1 MQKDIGSF
9 KVPVNDI
16 FLMQS
21 SKPIDNVFEKVDCF
35 CLGQSFHFI
44 DVLLKGAIFT
54 ILHHNKYG
62 IIAFEVIDKADNI
75 GVIPTGFHDFDL

>member
-1 MQKDIGSF
+1 MQKDVGSF
-9 KVPVNDI
+9 KVSVNDI

-21 SKPIDNVFEKVDCF
+21 SKSIDDVLEKVDSF
-35 CLGQSFHFI
+35 CLGQPFNFI